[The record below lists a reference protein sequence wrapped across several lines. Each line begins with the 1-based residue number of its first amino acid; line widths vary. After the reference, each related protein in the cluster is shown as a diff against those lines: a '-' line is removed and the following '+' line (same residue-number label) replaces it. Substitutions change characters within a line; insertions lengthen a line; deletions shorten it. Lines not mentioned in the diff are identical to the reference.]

1 MDIIIGDVK
10 LSCQKCQVEVTA
22 RSVIWYRFLYTFR
35 LNGRLSMWNA
45 QVHVSHVYRLVVA
58 IVEGR
63 NKGGEGESREEKK
76 KNGG

>member
-35 LNGRLSMWNA
+35 LKGRLSMWNV
-45 QVHVSHVYRLVVA
+45 QVHVFHVYRLVA

-63 NKGGEGESREEKK
+63 NKGGEGESREEEKK
-76 KNGG
+76 EKGG